1 MCRALTNSNYV
12 WSTVNFFPAKNW
24 ILTWASF
31 SIADWI
37 LKGNCYSHHETVVG
51 SHHLEND
58 LQLEHHHSQVL
69 VCCKLPIFCDIVF
82 VAETEEAQVK
92 NPIVLH
98 DIFFQSSSWSKTPQ
112 AHPEW
117 KIPCQWAC
125 CSWLTSTGSR
135 RRPGR
140 WLLRILW
147 LPSNLSPDFM
157 YLMLS
162 RSVSYDV

>member
-1 MCRALTNSNYV
+1 MCRALSSSNYV

-31 SIADWI
+31 SISDQI
-37 LKGNCYSHHETVVG
+37 LKGSCCIHHEPVVG
-51 SHHLEND
+51 GHHLEKD
-58 LQLEHHHSQVL
+58 LQLGYHHSQVP
-69 VCCKLPIFCDIVF
+69 VCCKLPFFCDIVF
-82 VAETEEAQVK
+82 VAESEETQVL
-92 NPIVLH
+92 IYQLLT
-98 DIFFQSSSWSKTPQ
+98 WSKTPQ
-112 AHPEW
+112 AHPER
-117 KIPCQWAC
+117 KIPCRWAC

-157 YLMLS
+157 YLTVR
-162 RSVSYDV
+162 RSVSYNV